1 VKGKESD
8 DLCATL
14 SHMNVGVRE
23 LRNQTSQVIDAV
35 RAGERVTLT
44 VHGEPI
50 ADIVPHQQRARWL
63 SGPGLKRELQT
74 RAADS
79 DLTRELS
86 ELAGHTLDEL

>member
-1 VKGKESD
+1 MD
-8 DLCATL
+8 
-14 SHMNVGVRE
+14 VGVRE

-50 ADIVPHQQRARWL
+50 ADIVPHQRRARWL
-63 SGPGLKRELQT
+63 SGPSLRHTLQT
-74 RAADS
+74 RAADA
-79 DLTRELS
+79 DLTRQLA